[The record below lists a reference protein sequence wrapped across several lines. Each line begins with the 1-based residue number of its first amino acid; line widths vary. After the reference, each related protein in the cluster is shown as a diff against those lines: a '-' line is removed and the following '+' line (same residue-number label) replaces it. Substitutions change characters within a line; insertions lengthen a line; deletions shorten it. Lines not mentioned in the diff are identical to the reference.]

1 MTKEMAKLGRVTSER
16 SSLAIPSS
24 HSPVMSSG
32 AKHLRFLSPGDG
44 PNEKDQ
50 RFFAKPV
57 LSEAEGL
64 TITVSGLFRHSFVIR
79 HLSFVICLLAF
90 VAGIGTAFAQKRAI
104 TEKDLFDF
112 VWIGDPQISPVGSRV
127 AFVRVTVNEKKEG
140 YNTSIWSVPITG
152 GEPPRQLTKGEHDT
166 TPRWSPDGKFL
177 LFLRASE
184 KDGKPEPPQLAMLP
198 MAGGDSF
205 VFTELPKGAGNP
217 SWAPD
222 GKSIA
227 FTSETNADDL
237 AKQAKKKSQQQQV
250 TKPAG
255 GQSASPTPAADE
267 HESDVRVIT
276 RAVYRQDSEGYIDP
290 KHPTHVW
297 IVTVPQST
305 EQKSKPRQLTTGR
318 FDEENPIWSKDGSL
332 IYFTSSRVDE
342 PYYELPR
349 TDLYS
354 VPAAGGNPTKITT
367 LDLNTQ
373 FGPGGGALSLSPD
386 GKQVA
391 FVAATNQPINSYTE
405 PDLWVLD
412 LSPNAKPRNIT
423 ADFDFDIDGFV
434 IGDSASP
441 RAGGLNKPIWT
452 ADGKGLIAVYSKEGK
467 RNLALF
473 DATVAGDGSS
483 AVASAKADGPGKSST
498 VQDLTSGNHGVM
510 NFRATPDASKLVYVI
525 STPTRI
531 NDLFVLDRATPD
543 AAPKQLTNVNDELLS
558 KLNLTEPEEIWYD
571 SFDGKRIQAW
581 LQKPPNFDAHKK
593 YPLILNIH
601 GGPHVAYGHIFVHEF
616 QWMAAKGYVVLYPNP
631 RGSTS
636 YGQEFGNVIQYRYPG
651 DDYKDLMAGVDDM
664 IKRGYIDDKKLGVTG
679 GSGGGLLTN
688 WVVGQ
693 TGRFAAAVAQR
704 DIASWENWWYTGDF
718 TLFQPNWF
726 RAPPFEDPDEYR
738 ARSPISYITNVK
750 TPMMFI
756 LGETDYRT
764 PPGAG
769 GEQMFRALKFRKIP
783 TVMVR
788 FPNES
793 HELSRSGQPWHRVER
808 LQHIVGWFDHWLM
821 GVPRPEYEVA
831 PQEEVPIKR
840 ATIGG
845 N

>member
-1 MTKEMAKLGRVTSER
+1 MTNQSRFSISDFVRRHCFVVGHSTLIIVLALTAAV
-16 SSLAIPSS
+16 SS
-24 HSPVMSSG
+24 
-32 AKHLRFLSPGDG
+32 
-44 PNEKDQ
+44 
-50 RFFAKPV
+50 
-57 LSEAEGL
+57 
-64 TITVSGLFRHSFVIR
+64 
-79 HLSFVICLLAF
+79 AF
-90 VAGIGTAFAQKRAI
+90 GQKRLI
-104 TEKDLFDF
+104 TEKDLWDF
-112 VWIGDPQISPVGSRV
+112 VWIGDQQVSPDGSRV

-140 YNTSIWSVPITG
+140 YNTSIWSVPVAG
-152 GEPPRQLTKGEHDT
+152 DEAPRQLTKGNHDT
-166 TPRWSPDGKFL
+166 TPRWSPDGKIL
-177 LFLRASE
+177 LFLRSTE

-205 VFTELPKGAGNP
+205 VFTDLPRGAGSP
-217 SWAPD
+217 VWAPD
-222 GKSIA
+222 GKTIA
-227 FTSETNADDL
+227 FTSDTNAEDL
-237 AKQAKKKSQQQQV
+237 AKQEKKKSEESSSAK
-250 TKPAG
+250 TPTSAEAPAGKPANK
-255 GQSASPTPAADE
+255 ATPTPTSKTDSE

-276 RAVYRQDSEGYIDP
+276 HAVYRQDNEGYIDP
-290 KHPTHVW
+290 KHPTHIW
-297 IVTVPQST
+297 IVTAPRSAEEKV
-305 EQKSKPRQLTTGR
+305 KPRQLTSGR
-318 FDEENPIWSKDGSL
+318 FDEDNAIWSKDGSQ
-332 IYFTSSRVDE
+332 IYFTSSRIDE

-354 VPAAGGNPTKITT
+354 VPAAGGKPLKITT
-367 LDLNTQ
+367 IDLNTQ

-412 LSPNAKPRNIT
+412 LTPNAKPRNVT
-423 ADFDFDIDGFV
+423 AGFDFDIDGFV
-434 IGDSASP
+434 IGDSSSP
-441 RAGGLNKPIWT
+441 RAGGPNKPIWT
-452 ADGKGLIAVYSKEGK
+452 ADGKGLIEVYSKEGK
-467 RNLALF
+467 RNVAVFDLATGT
-473 DATVAGDGSS
+473 AT
-483 AVASAKADGPGKSST
+483 
-498 VQDLTSGNHGVM
+498 DLTSGNHGVM
-510 NFRATPDASKLVYVI
+510 SFRATPDASKLVYVI
-525 STPTRI
+525 STPTRV
-531 NDLFVLDRATPD
+531 NDLFVLDRATPG
-543 AAPKQLTNVNDELLS
+543 ATPKQLTNVNDELLS

-581 LQKPPNFDAHKK
+581 LQKPPNFDGHKK

-601 GGPHVAYGHIFVHEF
+601 GGPHVAYGDIFVHEF

-651 DDYKDLMAGVDDM
+651 DDYKDLMAGVDEV

-693 TGRFAAAVAQR
+693 TARFAAAVSQR

-738 ARSPISYITNVK
+738 ARSPISYINNVK

-756 LGETDYRT
+756 LGEADYRT

-793 HELSRSGQPWHRVER
+793 HELSRSGQPWRRVER

-821 GVPRPEYEVA
+821 GVPKSEYEITSE
-831 PQEEVPIKR
+831 EEVPVKPR
-840 ATIGG
+840 QAEKPPK
-845 N
+845 

>member
-1 MTKEMAKLGRVTSER
+1 ML
-16 SSLAIPSS
+16 
-24 HSPVMSSG
+24 SG
-32 AKHLRFLSPGDG
+32 AKHLRLFSPGARR
-44 PNEKDQ
+44 NKKDQ
-50 RFFAKPV
+50 RFFASLRIAVSK
-57 LSEAEGL
+57 LFRHS
-64 TITVSGLFRHSFVIR
+64 TIRHSFVIR
-79 HLSFVICLLAF
+79 HSCFVIVFAL
-90 VAGIGTAFAQKRAI
+90 GIGAALAERRNI
-104 TEKDLFDF
+104 TEKDLWDF
-112 VWIGDPQISPVGSRV
+112 VWIGDPQVSPDGSRV

-140 YNTSIWSVPITG
+140 YNTSIWSVPVAG
-152 GEPPRQLTKGEHDT
+152 GEAPRQLTKGDHDT

-177 LFLRASE
+177 LFMRSTE

-205 VFTELPKGAGNP
+205 VFTDLPRGAGSP
-217 SWAPD
+217 VWAPD
-222 GKSIA
+222 GKNIA
-227 FTSETNADDL
+227 FASDTNAEDL
-237 AKQAKKKSQQQQV
+237 AKQEKKKNDEKSKKSGGAGD
-250 TKPAG
+250 KPVPR
-255 GQSASPTPAADE
+255 STPAATASPGSTAPATDE

-276 RAVYRQDSEGYIDP
+276 RAVYRQDNEGYIDP
-290 KHPTHVW
+290 KHPAHIW
-297 IVTVPQST
+297 IVSAPRSAEEKV
-305 EQKSKPRQLTTGR
+305 KPRQLTTGR
-318 FDEENPIWSKDGSL
+318 FDEDNAIWSKDGSQ
-332 IYFTSSRVDE
+332 IYFTSSRIDE

-354 VPAAGGNPTKITT
+354 VPAAGGNPSKITT
-367 LDLNTQ
+367 IDLNTQ

-391 FVAATNQPINSYTE
+391 FLAATNQPINSYTE

-412 LSPNAKPRNIT
+412 LSPDAKPRNIT

-434 IGDSASP
+434 IGDSSSP
-441 RAGGLNKPIWT
+441 RAGGGNKPIWT
-452 ADGKGLIAVYSKEGK
+452 EDGKGLIEVYAREGK
-467 RNLALF
+467 RNIGLF
-473 DATVAGDGSS
+473 DATVGADGSP
-483 AVASAKADGPGKSST
+483 AKNST
-498 VQDLTSGNHGVM
+498 VQDLTSGNHGVVS
-510 NFRATPDASKLVYVI
+510 FRATPDASKLVYVI
-525 STPTRI
+525 STPTRV
-531 NDLFVLDRATPD
+531 NDLFVLDRATPG
-543 AAPKQLTNVNDELLS
+543 ATPKQLTNVNDELLS

-601 GGPHVAYGHIFVHEF
+601 GGPHVAYGDIFVHEF

-651 DDYKDLMAGVDDM
+651 DDYKDLMAGVDEV

-693 TGRFAAAVAQR
+693 TGRFAAAVSQR

-726 RAPPFEDPDEYR
+726 RSPPFEDPDEYR
-738 ARSPISYITNVK
+738 ARSPISYINNVK

-756 LGETDYRT
+756 LGEADYRT

-783 TVMVR
+783 AVMVR

-793 HELSRSGQPWHRVER
+793 HELSRSGQPWHRIER

-821 GVPRPEYEVA
+821 DLPKPEYEITSE
-831 PQEEVPIKR
+831 EEVPVKPR
-840 ATIGG
+840 QAEKPPK
-845 N
+845 

>member
-1 MTKEMAKLGRVTSER
+1 SRGYGVAGEARMTNFERMRNHSNSSHRHIVTSFSRFNDSTIQRFNAAKLFLIFVLFVT
-16 SSLAIPSS
+16 A
-24 HSPVMSSG
+24 
-32 AKHLRFLSPGDG
+32 
-44 PNEKDQ
+44 
-50 RFFAKPV
+50 
-57 LSEAEGL
+57 
-64 TITVSGLFRHSFVIR
+64 
-79 HLSFVICLLAF
+79 
-90 VAGIGTAFAQKRAI
+90 VATAFAQKRPI
-104 TEKDLFDF
+104 TEKDLWDF
-112 VWIGDPQISPVGSRV
+112 VWIGDPQVSPDAARV

-140 YNTSIWSVPITG
+140 YNSSIWSVPVAG
-152 GEPPRQLTKGEHDT
+152 GEAPRQLTKGDHDT

-177 LFLRASE
+177 LFLRATE

-205 VFTELPKGAGNP
+205 IFTDLRRGAGSP
-217 SWAPD
+217 VWAPD
-222 GKSIA
+222 GKNIA
-227 FTSETNADDL
+227 FASDINAEDL
-237 AKQAKKKSQQQQV
+237 AKQEKKKSEEQ
-250 TKPAG
+250 TKKSGAASDKPVPRSTPTATAPAG
-255 GQSASPTPAADE
+255 SMPPVTDE

-276 RAVYRQDSEGYIDP
+276 RAVYRQDNEGYIDP
-290 KHPTHVW
+290 KHPAHIW
-297 IVTVPQST
+297 IVTAPQSA
-305 EQKSKPRQLTTGR
+305 EEKVKPRQLTTGR
-318 FDEENPIWSKDGSL
+318 FDEDNAIWSKDGSQ
-332 IYFTSSRVDE
+332 IYFTSSRIDE

-354 VPAAGGNPTKITT
+354 VPSAGGKPIKVTT
-367 LDLNTQ
+367 IDLNTQ

-412 LSPNAKPRNIT
+412 LSPDAKPRNLT

-434 IGDSASP
+434 IGDSSSP
-441 RAGGLNKPIWT
+441 RAGGPNKPIWT
-452 ADGKGLIAVYSKEGK
+452 PDGKALIAVYAKEGK
-467 RNLALF
+467 RNLGRF

-483 AVASAKADGPGKSST
+483 AVAAGSAEAAAKAGSPNANSSAKSSP

-510 NFRATPDASKLVYVI
+510 SFRATPDASKLVYVV
-525 STPTRI
+525 STPTRV
-531 NDLFVLDRATPD
+531 NDLFVLDRATPG
-543 AAPKQLTNVNDELLS
+543 AIPKQLTNVNDELLS

-581 LQKPPNFDAHKK
+581 LQKPPGFDAHKK

-601 GGPHVAYGHIFVHEF
+601 GGPHVAYGYIFVHEF

-651 DDYKDLMAGVDDM
+651 DDYRDLMAGVDEA

-693 TGRFAAAVAQR
+693 TGRFAAAVSQR

-738 ARSPISYITNVK
+738 ARSPISYMNNVK

-756 LGETDYRT
+756 LGEIDYRT

-821 GVPRPEYEVA
+821 GVPKPEYEITSE
-831 PQEEVPIKR
+831 EEVPVKPR
-840 ATIGG
+840 QAEKPPK
-845 N
+845 